1 MDREECERRSQG
13 KKVGD
18 AVAGERSRR
27 SRSSIR
33 HVKSRPRWPR
43 PLAMPEWM
51 ATMAR
56 SIVWEFARPMRRG
69 ASPNFPSRW
78 RLRFQIGY
86 MSSMHALVRQKL
98 SVVGKTQGPVTT
110 TSFRA
115 RTR

>member
-1 MDREECERRSQG
+1 
-13 KKVGD
+13 
-18 AVAGERSRR
+18 
-27 SRSSIR
+27 
-33 HVKSRPRWPR
+33 
-43 PLAMPEWM
+43 MPEWM
-51 ATMAR
+51 AAMAT
-56 SIVWEFARPMRRG
+56 SIVWEFAGPMRRVRR